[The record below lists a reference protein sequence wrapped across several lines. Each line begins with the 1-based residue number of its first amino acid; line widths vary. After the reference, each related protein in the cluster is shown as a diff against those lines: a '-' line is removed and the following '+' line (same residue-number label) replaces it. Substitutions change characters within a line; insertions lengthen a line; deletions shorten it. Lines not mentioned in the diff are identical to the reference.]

1 MSNYLDDINT
11 LSDLV
16 RSTSDARTMG
26 YEVDFEIKP
35 NLEKARSGDGFFLLI
50 EVRTLGWV
58 EGVSNVL
65 NGEWW
70 FDADNQ
76 VMQVL

>member
-1 MSNYLDDINT
+1 MYYDINN

-16 RSTSDARTMG
+16 RAARDIKTGG
-26 YEVDFEIKP
+26 YEVTFEIKP
-35 NLEKARSGDGFFLLI
+35 NLDRARSGDGFFLII
-50 EVRTLGWV
+50 ETSSD
-58 EGVSNVL
+58 EPNVTGF

-70 FDADNQ
+70 FDDDDL